1 MRLHNQASD
10 KIEKYPA
17 RGVFVCYHLLM
28 ILITGGA
35 GYIGSHVAAE
45 LLKRGGDVV
54 AFDNLSRSGE
64 GRIKSLLS
72 AFPGRISL
80 VKGDIRSRED
90 LDRLF
95 STHAVSSVVHCA
107 ALKSVPE
114 SVADPESYDSNNVEG
129 TGNLLD
135 AMARYGIGTLVFS
148 SSAAAYGDRAGENI
162 DEQTPMGTPASPYA
176 ATKQEC
182 ERLIADW
189 SGLSDRRK
197 AVIFRYFNPIGANLA
212 YGIGD
217 KAANGEKNVFSAI
230 ADAVFDKNPMIIY
243 GDDYPTRDGTCVR
256 DYVHVMDIARAH
268 ADALEQIDLLPDAVT
283 VLNLGR
289 GEGVTVL
296 ELVRHFEKA
305 AGLPIARAFAGR
317 RPGDLA
323 VAYAN
328 ADAARR
334 LLGWSA
340 RFTLDE
346 AVESGWKWYLRN
358 SP

>member
-1 MRLHNQASD
+1 
-10 KIEKYPA
+10 
-17 RGVFVCYHLLM
+17 M

-45 LLKRGGDVV
+45 LLERGEDVV

-64 GRIKSLLS
+64 DRIESLMS
-72 AFPGRISL
+72 AFPGRIAL

-90 LDRLF
+90 LDLLF

-129 TGNLLD
+129 TKNLLGM
-135 AMARYGIGTLVFS
+135 MAQYNIRRLIFS
-148 SSAAAYGDRAGENI
+148 SSAAVYGDRAGEDI
-162 DEQTPMGTPASPYA
+162 DELEPVGAPASPYA

-182 ERLIADW
+182 ERLIIDW
-189 SGLSDRRK
+189 SGSSGDRK
-197 AVIFRYFNPIGANLA
+197 AVIFRYFNPIGANPS

-217 KAANGEKNVFSAI
+217 KSTNGEKNVFSAI
-230 ADAVFDKNPMIIY
+230 ADAVSNKNPMIIY
-243 GDDYPTRDGTCVR
+243 GDDYSTRDGTCVR

-268 ADALEQIDLLPDAVT
+268 ADALEQIGLLPDDIT

-296 ELVRHFEKA
+296 ELIGCFEKA
-305 AGLPIARAFAGR
+305 AGCPIGRVFAERRA
-317 RPGDLA
+317 GDLP

-328 ADAARR
+328 ADAARK
-334 LLGWSA
+334 LLGWTA
-340 RFTLDE
+340 RFTLDK
-346 AVESGWKWYLRN
+346 AVESGWKWHLQNN
-358 SP
+358 S